1 MEGRFSFMAR
11 FFLEWWDVRV
21 GFEEGTGLFDDNDVD
36 EETDFKDDKDDN
48 DDEVDFNA
56 EKDDDDA
63 RSAIK

>member
-1 MEGRFSFMAR
+1 M
-11 FFLEWWDVRV
+11 V

>member
-1 MEGRFSFMAR
+1 M
-11 FFLEWWDVRV
+11 

-36 EETDFKDDKDDN
+36 EETDFKDDTDDN